1 MKNIGD
7 SQLKEF
13 LPFLF
18 FFSILM
24 YLAKYKPGKPWIILI
39 AVLGIIYGFAFD
51 SVKSIRPTLLKDKY
65 PDMIKGV

>member
-1 MKNIGD
+1 MKNVGD

-51 SVKSIRPTLLKDKY
+51 SV
-65 PDMIKGV
+65 